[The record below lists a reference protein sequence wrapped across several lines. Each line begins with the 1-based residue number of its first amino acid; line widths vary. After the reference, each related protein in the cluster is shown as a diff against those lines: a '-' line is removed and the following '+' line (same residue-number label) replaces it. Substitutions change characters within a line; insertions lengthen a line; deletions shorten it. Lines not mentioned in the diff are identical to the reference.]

1 MIDIRG
7 DDSDQKIHF
16 ISDYQFYSI
25 AFCVEKFV
33 YNGQHGGASKL
44 PLYFRVPS
52 DLGAGRGGNAQRGS
66 ESWNQHQVHRAEK
79 RG

>member
-44 PLYFRVPS
+44 PLYFRVPAP
-52 DLGAGRGGNAQRGS
+52 GASG
-66 ESWNQHQVHRAEK
+66 
-79 RG
+79 